1 MSAKLK
7 SKAAAPA
14 MGGDAQLTGDQAIV
28 KTFRPLA
35 RESQMTHESVMY
47 FDASAPGRDLYEQ
60 AHFRYSIT
68 EHMLEAYA
76 ASSFSSEDENLGR
89 SIASVAAILMAD
101 SRALL
106 DEMGARLYGQAGV
119 VEKYKAG
126 DVVVSI
132 PMAPSE
138 DHVGRI

>member
-14 MGGDAQLTGDQAIV
+14 MGGDTQLTGDQAIV

-35 RESQMTHESVMY
+35 RESQMTNESVMY

-60 AHFRYSIT
+60 AKFRYSIT

-76 ASSFSSEDENLGR
+76 ASTFSNEDENLGR

-119 VEKYKAG
+119 VGEDKAA

-132 PMAPSE
+132 PMAASE

>member
-14 MGGDAQLTGDQAIV
+14 MGGDAQPTGDQAIV

-35 RESQMTHESVMY
+35 RESQMSTENVMY
-47 FDASAPGRDLYEQ
+47 FDASASGSELYEQ
-60 AHFRYSIT
+60 AQFRYSLT

-76 ASSFSSEDENLGR
+76 ASSFSNEDDDLGR

-106 DEMGARLYGQAGV
+106 DEMGSRLYKQEGMVG
-119 VEKYKAG
+119 KNKAG

-132 PMAPSE
+132 AIPPSE
-138 DHVGRI
+138 DHCRRI